1 MPTWSTRGQ
10 CEAPPISV
18 NLLVLD
24 ICSTLLDQVT
34 DLNKR
39 GVRPATACSWC
50 VPKRCSSAPLST
62 PKVQSMKLPV
72 VFILFFLSVPK
83 RTGNSNNRFC
93 CCYLALAFPLGTF
106 FFFLLVLPC
115 DLNGPFPDR
124 CRQTPGGRSWYRPA
138 GVCRH
143 VRHRVCL
150 SAGLWGPLCQQAN
163 IVRRLPKKA
172 EKRGIIMIKIK
183 TGPEKMIISQPAE
196 TN

>member
-1 MPTWSTRGQ
+1 MPTSSTRTMRS
-10 CEAPPISV
+10 APHFREPSGARH
-18 NLLVLD
+18 
-24 ICSTLLDQVT
+24 LLDSFGPSQRFEQEGGT
-34 DLNKR
+34 TSNSLLLMRAK
-39 GVRPATACSWC
+39 
-50 VPKRCSSAPLST
+50 
-62 PKVQSMKLPV
+62 KVQLRPPLNPRQVRSKKLPV
-72 VFILFFLSVPK
+72 VFVFLSIPK
-83 RTGNSNNRFC
+83 RMGNSNNRFC
-93 CCYLALAFPLGTF
+93 CCSLALLAFPFETLGLF
-106 FFFLLVLPC
+106 LPC

-183 TGPEKMIISQPAE
+183 RGPRK
-196 TN
+196 